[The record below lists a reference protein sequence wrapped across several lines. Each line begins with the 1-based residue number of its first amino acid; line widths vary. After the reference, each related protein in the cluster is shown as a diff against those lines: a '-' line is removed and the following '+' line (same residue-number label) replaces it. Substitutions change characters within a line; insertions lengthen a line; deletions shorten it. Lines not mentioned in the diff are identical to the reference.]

1 MGTLPLTRFAAQ
13 IDLSPSGRGVPN
25 LRIGRF
31 DLTSSRFR
39 SKKMAPR
46 GAICFN
52 LWVHVLVVVTMADD
66 NPIMRAMPVA
76 MPAMMP
82 ALMPAVMH
90 AAVPHHDGFGA
101 GDRWRRNG
109 DRGECSNDVTKLL
122 HIVLLG

>member
-25 LRIGRF
+25 LRIGQF

-52 LWVHVLVVVTMADD
+52 LLVHVLVVVTMADD

-82 ALMPAVMH
+82 ASCQP
-90 AAVPHHDGFGA
+90 
-101 GDRWRRNG
+101 
-109 DRGECSNDVTKLL
+109 
-122 HIVLLG
+122 